1 MGEAVAEERISVSGI
16 PRGAVDS
23 MWNMVVDHLQKGL
36 EYSNGEI
43 TIEDIYEGLKSRDM
57 QLWGAFSNGG
67 ECVASMVTEIINY
80 PRMRSCRMIVVG
92 GGHMR
97 HWLDYQPEFMR
108 WAKEN
113 GCDRVETY
121 CRDGMARRLE
131 QFGYKKL
138 YNLCGVDL

>member
-1 MGEAVAEERISVSGI
+1 MGQAVEERIEVAGI
-16 PRGAVDS
+16 PHNAVGS
-23 MWNMVVDHLQKGL
+23 MWPMVVEHLAKGL

-43 TIEDIYEGLKSRDM
+43 SLDDIYDGLISRDM
-57 QLWGAFSNGG
+57 QLWGAFSTEG
-67 ECVASMVTEIINY
+67 ECVAAMVTEIINY
-80 PRMRSCRMIVVG
+80 PRKMACRMIVVG
-92 GGHMR
+92 GGHMKY
-97 HWLDYQPEFMR
+97 WLDYQTEFMR

-113 GCDRVETY
+113 GCDRVEAY